1 MRKPILGIPFDLID
15 YRSAIEQI
23 DWWKRSGQRRYV
35 TMTNAHVVMLARRD
49 EALRNALRGADLVLP
64 DGISIVAAARLLGL
78 VERGRVTGPS
88 LMLRLC
94 EWGVTQGYRHYFYG
108 GAEGVARRL
117 AARLSAAYPGL
128 QVAGTYCPPYRELTD
143 GEELRVAKRIN
154 DAGPDMV
161 WVGLGAPKQEKWMA
175 RQRGRL
181 NAAALIGVGAAF
193 DFHSGNVAWAPA
205 WIRAIGM
212 EWAFRLATEPHRMW
226 RRDLGSA
233 LFALQVF
240 GQAVGRH
247 LGLEPQPV
255 AGFGT
260 AEPEPAG
267 IQIERPIAASE
278 PAAAAA
284 AEQQAHGSITAA
296 EGDSRAA

>member
-49 EALRNALRGADLVLP
+49 DALRAALRRADLVLP

-78 VERGRVTGPS
+78 AERGRVTGPS

-94 EWGVTQGYRHYFYG
+94 EWGVPRDYRHYFYG

-128 QVAGTYCPPYRELTD
+128 QVAGTYCPPFRELGD
-143 GEELRVAKRIN
+143 DEELLVTERIN
-154 DAGPDMV
+154 DAKPDIV

-175 RQRGRL
+175 RQLGRL
-181 NAAALIGVGAAF
+181 NAPALIGVGAAF

-212 EWAFRLATEPHRMW
+212 EWAFRLASEPRRMW
-226 RRDLGSA
+226 RRDLTSA
-233 LFALQVF
+233 LFALQVL
-240 GQAVGRH
+240 GQAVGRRLS
-247 LGLEPQPV
+247 LGQTPV
-255 AGFGT
+255 SDFGSAGPKPAKIQAERPMT
-260 AEPEPAG
+260 AEQAAG
-267 IQIERPIAASE
+267 
-278 PAAAAA
+278 
-284 AEQQAHGSITAA
+284 GSIIAA
-296 EGDSRAA
+296 EGESRAA